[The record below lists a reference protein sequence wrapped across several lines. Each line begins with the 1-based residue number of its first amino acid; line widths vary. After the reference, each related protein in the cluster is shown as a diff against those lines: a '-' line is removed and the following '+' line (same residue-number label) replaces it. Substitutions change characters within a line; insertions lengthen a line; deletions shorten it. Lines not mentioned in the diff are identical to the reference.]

1 MKHRPIFAV
10 GAIVAVVM
18 LLAGVAC
25 DSSPGAYRPE
35 PTVVTPNDVVDFK
48 QLYAQNCAG
57 CHGADGKG
65 GAAIALANPVFLAIA
80 DDTVIRHIASNG
92 VPGTPMPA
100 FAQSAGGILT
110 EKQIDAIVSGIRL
123 WAKPN
128 AVGNQTLPPYAAPV
142 PGDPQRGADAYRTY
156 CSSCHGA
163 DGRGGIKGSAIVD
176 GSYLALVS
184 DQQLR
189 TVVIAGRPELG
200 APDWR
205 GDVEGRPMSAKDI
218 SDVVAWLSSQRPKF
232 PGQPYPTAAA
242 SPPQGGI
249 Q

>member
-1 MKHRPIFAV
+1 MKHRSIFAA
-10 GAIVAVVM
+10 GAIVAVATV
-18 LLAGVAC
+18 LACVAC
-25 DSSPGAYRPE
+25 SSLPSAYGPD
-35 PTVVTPNDVVDFK
+35 PTVETPNDVVDFK

-92 VPGTPMPA
+92 APGTPMPA
-100 FAQSAGGILT
+100 FAQSAGGILA

-128 AVGNQTLPPYAAPV
+128 AVGNQTLPPYTAPV
-142 PGDPQRGADAYRTY
+142 PGDPQHGADAYRTY

-163 DGRGGIKGSAIVD
+163 DGRGGTKASSIVD

-205 GDVEGRPMSAKDI
+205 GDVEGRPMSAQDI

-232 PGQPYPTAAA
+232 PGQPYPIPSMNLA
-242 SPPQGGI
+242 QGGS